1 MRGHLQMSF
10 VYMSDVQ
17 KKKKNPSLVDL
28 SFPWQIWHFSLSPPP
43 FIQPQLIIQHLS
55 AHRWLSFY
63 LPKQMYVCMSVCM
76 YVNKWWWFLIEIL
89 PLILFILIFSTQT
102 NRIKPF
108 EAQFPVQNYYVKS
121 GFPIPKHVIISIAL
135 HSIRKKNQIY
145 VHVYCVNSYNTAIYS
160 YWQVTL
166 ECSTLKM

>member
-1 MRGHLQMSF
+1 MGWKSGAQIISESQTSTQTYTRSNILGL
-10 VYMSDVQ
+10 
-17 KKKKNPSLVDL
+17 KKISLFCLAADG
-28 SFPWQIWHFSLSPPP
+28 
-43 FIQPQLIIQHLS
+43 
-55 AHRWLSFY
+55 RSFY
-63 LPKQMYVCMSVCM
+63 LHQCVCMSVCM

-135 HSIRKKNQIY
+135 HSIRKQNQIY

>member
-1 MRGHLQMSF
+1 MGWKSGAQIISESQTSTQTYTRSNILGL
-10 VYMSDVQ
+10 
-17 KKKKNPSLVDL
+17 KKISLFCLAAD
-28 SFPWQIWHFSLSPPP
+28 HFIYVSV
-43 FIQPQLIIQHLS
+43 
-55 AHRWLSFY
+55 
-63 LPKQMYVCMSVCM
+63 YVCLYACM
-76 YVNKWWWFLIEIL
+76 WINDDDDFLLIL